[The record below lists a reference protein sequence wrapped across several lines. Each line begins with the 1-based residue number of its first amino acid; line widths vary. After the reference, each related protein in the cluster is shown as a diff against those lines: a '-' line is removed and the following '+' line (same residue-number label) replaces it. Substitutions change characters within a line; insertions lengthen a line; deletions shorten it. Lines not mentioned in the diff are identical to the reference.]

1 MTCQE
6 ARLSLGVYVLG
17 ALDDTERGG
26 LEAHLRRCAGC
37 TAEHAELATLPAL
50 LAPLT
55 LDEAQGS
62 SPTSAPAPAGYQALV
77 ARASEDVGHRRR
89 AASGRAR
96 RWLAASAVVLVLAG
110 TGVGVASWQA
120 GRPATGSYAASVG
133 PVNMRVAVTSQTRGT
148 GLDVTVTGLPAGES
162 CRLVAVSADGSRQVA
177 VSWQATYAGQARV
190 KGGTSIPESQLAQ
203 LVLLGTEG
211 QQLVAIRI

>member
-1 MTCQE
+1 M
-6 ARLSLGVYVLG
+6 SLGVYVLG
-17 ALDDTERGG
+17 ALDDAERDG
-26 LEAHLRRCAGC
+26 LEGHLRRCAGC
-37 TAEHAELATLPAL
+37 TAEHAELAALPAM
-50 LAPLT
+50 LATLS
-55 LDEAQGS
+55 LDEAQGN
-62 SPTSAPAPAGYQALV
+62 SPTLAPEPGGYQALV
-77 ARASEDVGHRRR
+77 ARASEDTGHRRQAPAR
-89 AASGRAR
+89 PARPARQAR
-96 RWLAASAVVLVLAG
+96 RRLAAAAAVLALAG

-120 GRPATGSYAASVG
+120 GRPRTESYAASVG

-162 CRLVAVSADGSRQVA
+162 CRLVAVSVDGSRQVA